1 MKAKNLLTQQLA
13 SKCRAFEAASLVD
26 APPSGWIKA
35 IRQALGISLR
45 QLASKLSITRQ
56 SALALEQREM
66 EGSITLKSLRQAGR
80 ALDMKLVYGFVPND
94 GSFEKLIDRKAQ
106 ELAEQIV
113 NRTAQSMQLENQ
125 ANSRDRIKRAVE
137 ERKELLK
144 REMPKMLWD

>member
-1 MKAKNLLTQQLA
+1 
-13 SKCRAFEAASLVD
+13 
-26 APPSGWIKA
+26 
-35 IRQALGISLR
+35 
-45 QLASKLSITRQ
+45 
-56 SALALEQREM
+56 
-66 EGSITLKSLRQAGR
+66 
-80 ALDMKLVYGFVPND
+80 MKLVYGFVPND